1 MGKEMDKDIFLVTLF
16 EHLDPAMPEAHT
28 RFFFSYTSQRVFLF
42 LKLVLVGF
50 LRLANGAEHSSEI
63 SSFDDASPSATGA
76 GITNYST
83 NYIHILKERLAEARS
98 VINEEPSKNWQLLRC
113 STQRNCLST
122 HRNSKV
128 SFGAGSML
136 SQMGLCHLNTPTTT
150 RMKMGILYLQYFAKI
165 QYIIGF
171 DISQIIFEF
180 LE

>member
-1 MGKEMDKDIFLVTLF
+1 MDKDIFLMTLF

-113 STQRNCLST
+113 STQRN
-122 HRNSKV
+122 
-128 SFGAGSML
+128 
-136 SQMGLCHLNTPTTT
+136 
-150 RMKMGILYLQYFAKI
+150 
-165 QYIIGF
+165 
-171 DISQIIFEF
+171 
-180 LE
+180 

>member
-1 MGKEMDKDIFLVTLF
+1 MRSHLRTGSFSGAPHKE
-16 EHLDPAMPEAHT
+16 
-28 RFFFSYTSQRVFLF
+28 
-42 LKLVLVGF
+42 
-50 LRLANGAEHSSEI
+50 
-63 SSFDDASPSATGA
+63 TG
-76 GITNYST
+76 
-83 NYIHILKERLAEARS
+83 
-98 VINEEPSKNWQLLRC
+98 
-113 STQRNCLST
+113 LST

>member
-1 MGKEMDKDIFLVTLF
+1 MDKDIFLVTLF

-28 RFFFSYTSQRVFLF
+28 RFFFFFFFSYTSQHVFLF

-63 SSFDDASPSATGA
+63 SSFDNSFPSATGT
-76 GITNYST
+76 GSTNYST
-83 NYIHILKERLAEARS
+83 NYKHILKEHIAEARS
-98 VINEEPSKNWQLLRC
+98 IINEEPSKNWQLLRC
-113 STQRNCLST
+113 STQRNWSQHT
-122 HRNSKV
+122 PNSKV
-128 SFGAGSML
+128 SFDAGSML

-150 RMKMGILYLQYFAKI
+150 KTKMGILYLQYFANI